1 MKANLPR
8 RGKGVFSM
16 LRRLAPVFGIVVGV
30 GCGGMEGT
38 GPEAKGPMAGPGTG
52 ERVRVMAFVGAAS
65 KPPTTEVKQAFEE
78 ANPGIVVDISF
89 GGSGTL
95 LNQMTL
101 EETGDIYMPGS
112 DDYMDKAEEKQ
123 AVLPETRRIAAYLIP
138 MICVQ
143 RRNPKNIRS
152 LQDLARPGI
161 VVGLAQAG
169 AVCLGDVSDEILR
182 SAGLE
187 KQVKQNVI
195 TYARSCDQTQQLV
208 QLGEVDAVIGWDAF
222 EHWAPDEI
230 DVVPIAR
237 EHLRVRSIPAAI
249 SVYARHPEAAQRFID
264 FLTSEEGKAIFSKHG
279 YSVSPP
285 QL

>member
-1 MKANLPR
+1 MFWN
-8 RGKGVFSM
+8 
-16 LRRLAPVFGIVVGV
+16 LRRTALALCVFLAV
-30 GCGGMEGT
+30 GCGGAGT
-38 GPEAKGPMAGPGTG
+38 GGRGGEADAPTARTGPG
-52 ERVRVMAFVGAAS
+52 EQVRLMAFVGAAS
-65 KPPTTEVKQAFEE
+65 KPPTTEVKEVFEK

-95 LNQMTL
+95 LNQMAL

-123 AVLPETRRIAAYLIP
+123 AVVPETRKIAAYLVP

-143 RRNPKNIRS
+143 HGNPKNIQS
-152 LQDLARPGI
+152 LRDLARPGV

-169 AVCLGDVSDEILR
+169 AVCLGDVSNEILS

-187 KQVKQNVI
+187 EPVKKNVI

-222 EHWAPDEI
+222 KHWAPDDI

-237 EHLRVRSIPAAI
+237 EHLRVRNIPAAV
-249 SVYARHPEAAQRFID
+249 SVYAQHPEEAQEFID

-285 QL
+285 EL

>member
-1 MKANLPR
+1 M
-8 RGKGVFSM
+8 FSK
-16 LRRLAPVFGIVVGV
+16 LRRVALVLGILVAA
-30 GCGGMEGT
+30 GCGGRESTSLGT
-38 GPEAKGPMAGPGTG
+38 KPPTAPARSGRK
-52 ERVRVMAFVGAAS
+52 VRLIAFVGAAS
-65 KPPTTEVKQAFEE
+65 KPPTTEAKEAFEE
-78 ANPGIVVDISF
+78 ANPNIVVDVSF

-112 DDYMDKAEEKQ
+112 NDYMDLAEEKQ
-123 AVLPETRRIAAYLIP
+123 AVDPETRKIVAYLIP

-143 RRNPKNIRS
+143 RGNPKNIQS
-152 LQDLARPGI
+152 LKDLARPGI
-161 VVGLAQAG
+161 VVGLAKAG
-169 AVCLGDVSDEILR
+169 AVCLGDVADEVLR

-187 KQVKQNVI
+187 KQVKKNVI
-195 TYARSCDQTQQLV
+195 TYAGSCDQTQQLV

-222 EHWAPDEI
+222 KHWAPDEI

-237 EHLRVRSIPAAI
+237 EHVRVRNIPAAI
-249 SVYARHPEAAQRFID
+249 SVYTEHRKAAKKFID

-279 YSVSPP
+279 YSVTPP